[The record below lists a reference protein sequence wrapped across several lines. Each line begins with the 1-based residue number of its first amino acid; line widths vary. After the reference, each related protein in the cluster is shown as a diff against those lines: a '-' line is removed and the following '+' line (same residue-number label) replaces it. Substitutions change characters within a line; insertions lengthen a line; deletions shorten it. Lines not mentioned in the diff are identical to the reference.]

1 MAKGKRKRR
10 DGKMQRRKRRAKG
23 LMGGP
28 TGGTLHSARLLGPEE
43 QSITKEVEYII
54 GRAGQPKCH
63 VVAFHTLVLFST
75 TTGDAWV
82 LDSEDNF
89 ALCLMKNFERRE
101 VTVLDDGAQFSVQ
114 WEAVFAI
121 DGEFFTVGDED
132 GRVTSIHGYPTGQI
146 QRMLDVARS
155 RGQTSQ

>member
-23 LMGGP
+23 LMGLPRGAA
-28 TGGTLHSARLLGPEE
+28 LHSTRLLGPEE
-43 QSITKEVEYII
+43 HSITKEVEYII
-54 GRAGQPKCH
+54 SRAGQPKCH
-63 VVAFHTLVLFST
+63 VVSFHTLVLFST

-82 LDSEDNF
+82 LDSEDSL
-89 ALCLMKNFERRE
+89 AVCLMKNFERRK
-101 VTVLDDGAQFSVQ
+101 VTIIDDGSQFSIQ

-132 GRVTSIHGYPTGQI
+132 GRVTTIHGYPAGQI
-146 QRMLDVARS
+146 QQMLDVARS
-155 RGQTSQ
+155 RG